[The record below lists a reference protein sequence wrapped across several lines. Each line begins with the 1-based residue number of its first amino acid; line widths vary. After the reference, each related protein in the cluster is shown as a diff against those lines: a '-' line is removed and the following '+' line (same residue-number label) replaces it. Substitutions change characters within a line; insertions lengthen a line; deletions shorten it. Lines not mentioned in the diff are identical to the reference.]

1 MRRVLAILT
10 RPEESLTATLLHEM
24 RANRDVR
31 LEVMDLNL
39 KQPDYDRLLDA
50 VFESDSIHVW

>member
-10 RPEESLTATLLHEM
+10 RPEEGLTATLLHEM
-24 RANRDVR
+24 RAIRDIR
-31 LEVMDLNL
+31 LEMMDLNVE
-39 KQPDYDRLLDA
+39 QPDYDRLLDA